1 MKSLIVWALLLLV
14 AVSSWGIWK
23 YQNTNKHK
31 VHEMNY
37 LQTKNTNPPKG
48 TNFLPEQR
56 RKFALQLEK
65 KVKDKGMNATFTTT
79 GDFHTTILMQG
90 DEVNGSLVRLTVGN
104 NDMIQDMRDMGFKTL
119 IMTDGSATWSVD
131 LKN

>member
-1 MKSLIVWALLLLV
+1 MKSLVVWALLLLV

-31 VHEMNY
+31 VQVMNY
-37 LQTKNTNPPKG
+37 LQTENTNPPTGK
-48 TNFLPEQR
+48 NFLPEQR

-65 KVKDKGMNATFTTT
+65 KVKDKGMNATVTTT
-79 GDFHTTILMQG
+79 GDFHTAIVLQG
-90 DEVNGSLVRLTVGN
+90 EEVNGSLVRLTVGN

-119 IMTDGSATWSVD
+119 IMTDGSAAWSVD